1 MTKNEKPKN
10 KQKDKKVKDGEIPGT
25 VSNQNLGH
33 NAKEEGFSGQHTK
46 R

>member
-1 MTKNEKPKN
+1 MKKKN
-10 KQKDKKVKDGEIPGT
+10 QDKKSGKEIKDGEIPGT
-25 VSNQNLGH
+25 FEKQNLGH